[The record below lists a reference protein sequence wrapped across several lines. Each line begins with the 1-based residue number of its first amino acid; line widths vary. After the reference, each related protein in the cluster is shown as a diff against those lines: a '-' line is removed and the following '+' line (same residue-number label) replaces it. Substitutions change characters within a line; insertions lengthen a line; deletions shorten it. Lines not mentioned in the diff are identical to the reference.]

1 MYPDT
6 FRSDHLLR
14 IEAPPSGRKLKFQ
27 LLTPCYINSPC
38 TIRERKAVMAKRES
52 TSETQLPQ
60 SKRAKIES
68 GTQTEELPLVKT
80 LIESGTQ
87 TDELPFTRS
96 DVHFRYE
103 LGTTERRV
111 TLSKC
116 ADADVITIV
125 HASKI
130 VTLNYSRWKMISMM
144 VSEINETLD
153 AALKSEDISLKQ
165 HLGGN
170 VYLSV
175 SKKFPFVDL
184 RKFFYPNDQI
194 TPYATRRGIALRAK
208 EWSKLSKLIPHIDRI
223 LKMDSFIPCFLSDH
237 HQNQMGALA
246 CSECNPFNYD
256 MYLEDME

>member
-1 MYPDT
+1 
-6 FRSDHLLR
+6 
-14 IEAPPSGRKLKFQ
+14 
-27 LLTPCYINSPC
+27 
-38 TIRERKAVMAKRES
+38 MAKRES

-60 SKRAKIES
+60 PKMAKMDRE
-68 GTQTEELPLVKT
+68 
-80 LIESGTQ
+80 TQ
-87 TDELPFTRS
+87 TDPVTPTEVHFRHELEPTE
-96 DVHFRYE
+96 VHFRYE

-116 ADADVITIV
+116 ADSDVITLV

-144 VSEINETLD
+144 VSEINETLE
-153 AALKSEDISLKQ
+153 AALKSEDISFRR

-184 RKFFYPNDQI
+184 RKFFYPKDQLQI

-237 HQNQMGALA
+237 HQAQMGALT

-256 MYLEDME
+256 MYQEDME

>member
-1 MYPDT
+1 
-6 FRSDHLLR
+6 
-14 IEAPPSGRKLKFQ
+14 
-27 LLTPCYINSPC
+27 
-38 TIRERKAVMAKRES
+38 MAKRAS

-60 SKRAKIES
+60 PKRAKTLIES
-68 GTQTEELPLVKT
+68 GTQMEELPLVKT

-87 TDELPFTRS
+87 TDPVTPTEVHFRHELEPME
-96 DVHFRYE
+96 VHFRYE

-116 ADADVITIV
+116 ADSDVITIV
-125 HASKI
+125 NASKI

-144 VSEINETLD
+144 VSEINDTLE
-153 AALKSEDISLKQ
+153 AALKTEDISLKQ

-184 RKFFYPNDQI
+184 RKFFYPKDQI